1 MTYCCGAI
9 RAGGPLAHLRDSRE
23 RSRTGPGAV
32 NLMRLLTRRIHRAF
46 PELDRYD
53 DEQCARF
60 IRAARRGVRRRLWV
74 TSLVVLAGLLAFAL
88 SGVAWMQ
95 VSRPEDWAQPTPSAK
110 YFFLLLLTLPVA
122 AAGPVTAYLTRD
134 WLLRRRIRY
143 ILRAR
148 GQCMNCHY
156 GLIGLPVGA
165 ESEVT
170 CPECQ
175 TICYVDPSLGELVLD
190 ESGKPRYQPNEKML
204 AKSRL
209 LTPARAAWLKRWSL
223 RAALLLTI
231 AAPIGW
237 GGYEL
242 WLRRQAAAASAARPL
257 AAGILAHVESAQ
269 PKGVRPQDGDAW
281 LRFSDV
287 RMAIY
292 EADSAYFTANG
303 LATSGSDRLVPEFTL
318 VGEQP
323 NAESPRASQERKQ
336 EALARQLVDFYRERG
351 VYEKM
356 DQMAASPWAVRPI
369 NLPASKPAMELLLP
383 ELGQARQLARIN
395 AARMVIALER
405 SDKKEFCRAFEAM
418 MASARMLRLQP
429 TLIDANVARAVEALA
444 FNRLR
449 RALSNHPASDWLDG
463 IDEVFA
469 RQTSNIGL
477 EHAVEGERLLMID
490 NLGWVFAEPDRV
502 RFGGFSPSLRR
513 DLGFGPEEGLS
524 FKRLGTFSEN
534 LDAVTREFDDTI
546 AALKLPRV
554 RRSAVSAAPRP
565 RLLLL
570 DYLLPALDRYAY
582 MNDQISLER
591 AGVETMLALERVRL
605 RDGRYPET
613 LAELTPGLLPVAPVD
628 PWSGGVLGYKRIDP
642 SKDPHGREYLLWS
655 VGADGQDNNG
665 REPELKNRFD
675 VLISKVKN
683 TTGFDFVLN
692 VHDW

>member
-1 MTYCCGAI
+1 
-9 RAGGPLAHLRDSRE
+9 
-23 RSRTGPGAV
+23 
-32 NLMRLLTRRIHRAF
+32 MRLLTRRIHRAF

-74 TSLVVLAGLLAFAL
+74 TFLVVFAGVFAFAL

-95 VSRPEDWAQPTPSAK
+95 VSRPEDWAQPTPWAK
-110 YFFLLLLTLPVA
+110 YILLLLLTLPVA

-165 ESEVT
+165 ESEIT

-204 AKSRL
+204 GKSRL
-209 LTPARAAWLKRWSL
+209 LTPARSAWLKRWSL
-223 RAALLLTI
+223 RAALLFMIT
-231 AAPIGW
+231 APVGW

-242 WLRRQAAAASAARPL
+242 WLRLQAAAASAARPL
-257 AAGILAHVESAQ
+257 AAGLLAHVESVQ

-292 EADSAYFTANG
+292 EADTAYFTANG
-303 LATSGSDRLVPEFTL
+303 LATSGNDRLVPEFTL

-323 NAESPRASQERKQ
+323 NVDSPRASQERKQ
-336 EALARQLVDFYRERG
+336 EALARRLIDYYREHG

-356 DQMAASPWAVRPI
+356 DQMAASPWTVRPI
-369 NLPASKPAMELLLP
+369 DIPASKPAMELLLP
-383 ELGQARQLARIN
+383 ELGQVRQLARIN

-405 SDKKEFCRAFEAM
+405 SDKMEFCRALDTM
-418 MASARMLRLQP
+418 MASARMLRPQP
-429 TLIDANVARAVEALA
+429 TLIDANVARSIETLA
-444 FNRLR
+444 FSRMR
-449 RALSNHPASDWLDG
+449 RALATHITSEWLDG
-463 IDEVFA
+463 IDEVLA

-477 EHAVEGERLLMID
+477 EHAVEGERLLAMD
-490 NLGWVFAEPDRV
+490 NLGWIFADPDRV
-502 RFGGFSPSLRR
+502 RFGAFSPALRR
-513 DLGFGPEEGLS
+513 DLGVGSQEGLS

-534 LDAVTREFDDTI
+534 KDAVNREFDATI
-546 AALKLPRV
+546 VALKLPRAQRVALGAV
-554 RRSAVSAAPRP
+554 RRPA
-565 RLLLL
+565 LLLL
-570 DYLLPALDRYAY
+570 DDLLPALDRYANL
-582 MNDQISLER
+582 NDQILLER
-591 AGVETMLALERVRL
+591 AGVETMLALERYRL
-605 RDGRYPET
+605 RHGRFPEA
-613 LAELTPGLLPVAPVD
+613 LAELTPGLLPSAPID
-628 PWSGGVLGYKRIDP
+628 PWSGKVLGYKCIDP
-642 SKDPHGREYLLWS
+642 SKDPYGRGYLLWS
-655 VGADGQDNNG
+655 VGADGQDNDG

-675 VLISKVKN
+675 ILMGKVKH
-683 TTGFDFVLN
+683 TTGVDFVLN